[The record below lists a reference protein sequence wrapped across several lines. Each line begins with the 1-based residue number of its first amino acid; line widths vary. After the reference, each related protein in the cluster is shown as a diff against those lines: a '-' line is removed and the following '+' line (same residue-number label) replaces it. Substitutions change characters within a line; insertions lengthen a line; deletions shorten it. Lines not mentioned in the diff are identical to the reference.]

1 VASFWRDAN
10 GDLVTSLRG
19 RELLLIPAL
28 NKGVGAPAQERL
40 ALGLK
45 GVLPPAQLT
54 LDQQAARAY
63 LQYSDQQGDMAK
75 FAYLASLH
83 NANQVLFYRLLG
95 DHLVEMLPIVYT
107 PTIGQAI
114 QQYSRDYRRPGGV
127 YLSVDDPD
135 GIEEAFSNYGLGAD
149 DVDLVVATDAEG
161 ILGIGDWGAGGI
173 AIAIGKLAVYTA
185 AAGID
190 PNRAIPVMLD
200 VGTDNTGL
208 LDDPFYIGNRH
219 PRVRGDRYDEFI
231 DRYVQAATKLFPQA
245 LLHWEDLGADNA
257 RRILDRYR
265 HSICTFNDDVQ
276 GTGAISLAAVLSGA
290 AASGVPLRD
299 HRVVIFGAGT
309 AGIGI
314 ADQVRDAMVR
324 EGLAAEEATARFW
337 CLGRRGLL
345 VDGDE
350 RLRDFQRPYA
360 RPAAEVGGWRRDAAG
375 GGIDLL
381 EVVRRVQPT
390 ILIGTSTVPGA
401 FDEATVTAMAA
412 AVERPIILPLS
423 NPTSLAEAIP
433 ADLLAWTEG
442 RALVATGSPFAPV
455 THDKTTHVIGQAN
468 NALVFPGLGLGTIVS
483 RARLLTDAMF
493 AAAAQAVANLVD
505 ASQPGA
511 PCCPR
516 STTCEPCRRQSGLR
530 SRPPPSPMAWP
541 ASRPPTGRPPSL
553 RPCGSRSTARSG
565 QPPPPQAHDRPGGR

>member
-1 VASFWRDAN
+1 MASFWRDAS

-28 NKGVGAPAQERL
+28 NKGVASPAGERL

-45 GVLPPAQLT
+45 GLLPPTQLT

-63 LQYSDQQGDMAK
+63 LQYSAQHGEMAK
-75 FAYLASLH
+75 FAYLAALH
-83 NANQVLFYRLLG
+83 NRNQVLFYRLLA

-107 PTIGQAI
+107 PTVGQAI
-114 QQYSRDYRRPGGV
+114 QQYSRDYRRPGGL

-135 GIEEAFSNYGLGAD
+135 GIEEALGNYGLGAD
-149 DVDLVVATDAEG
+149 EVDLVVATDAEG

-185 AAGID
+185 AAGIN
-190 PNRAIPVMLD
+190 PNRVIPVMLD
-200 VGTDNTGL
+200 VGTDNAGL
-208 LDDPFYIGNRH
+208 LEDSFYIGNRH
-219 PRVRGDRYDEFI
+219 PRVHGDRYDHFI
-231 DRYVQAATKLFPQA
+231 DRYVAAATKLFPQA
-245 LLHWEDLGADNA
+245 LLHWEDLGANNA

-265 HSICTFNDDVQ
+265 HTVRTFNDDVQ
-276 GTGAISLAAVLSGA
+276 GTGAISLAAVLSGV
-290 AASGVPLRD
+290 AASGIPLRE

-324 EGLAAEEATARFW
+324 DGLPVEEATARFW
-337 CLGRRGLL
+337 CLGSRGLL
-345 VDGDE
+345 LDSDE
-350 RLRDFQRPYA
+350 RMREFQRTYA
-360 RPAAEVGGWRRDAAG
+360 RSEAEVRDWRRDASG

-401 FDEATVTAMAA
+401 FDESTVTAMAA
-412 AVERPIILPLS
+412 AVERPIILPMS
-423 NPTSLAEAIP
+423 NPTSLAEATP
-433 ADLLAWTEG
+433 ADLLAWTDG

-455 THDKTTHVIGQAN
+455 THDKTTYVIGQAN

-483 RARLLTDAMF
+483 RARLMTDAMF
-493 AAAAQAVANLVD
+493 AAAAQAVAGLVD

-511 PCCPR
+511 PLLPQVDDLR
-516 STTCEPCRRQSGLR
+516 ATSAAVAAAVASAAVADGVAGIETPDWSAAVTHAMWEPAYRPIRPAATSPTT
-530 SRPPPSPMAWP
+530 
-541 ASRPPTGRPPSL
+541 
-553 RPCGSRSTARSG
+553 
-565 QPPPPQAHDRPGGR
+565 

>member
-19 RELLLIPAL
+19 RELLLAPAL
-28 NKGVGAPAQERL
+28 NKGVASPAGERL
-40 ALGLK
+40 TLGLK
-45 GVLPPAQLT
+45 GLLPPTQLT

-63 LQYSDQQGDMAK
+63 MQYSAQQGEMAK
-75 FAYLASLH
+75 FAYLAALH
-83 NANQVLFYRLLG
+83 NRNQVLFYRLLA

-107 PTIGQAI
+107 PTVGQAI
-114 QQYSRDYRRPGGV
+114 QQYSRDYRRPGGL

-135 GIEEAFSNYGLGAD
+135 GIEEAFGNYGLGAD

-185 AAGID
+185 AAGIN

-200 VGTDNTGL
+200 VGTDNAGL
-208 LDDPFYIGNRH
+208 LEDSFYIGNRH
-219 PRVRGDRYDEFI
+219 PRVRGDRYDQFI
-231 DRYVQAATKLFPQA
+231 DRYVEAATKLFPQA

-265 HSICTFNDDVQ
+265 HSVRTFNDDVQ
-276 GTGAISLAAVLSGA
+276 GTGAISLAAVLSGV
-290 AASGVPLRD
+290 AASGIPLCE

-314 ADQVRDAMVR
+314 ADQVRDAMVGD
-324 EGLAAEEATARFW
+324 GLPVEEATARFW
-337 CLGRRGLL
+337 CLGSRGLL
-345 VDGDE
+345 LDSDE
-350 RLRDFQRPYA
+350 RMREFQRPYA
-360 RPAAEVGGWRRDAAG
+360 RSAAEVGGWRRDASG

-381 EVVRRVQPT
+381 EVARRVQPT
-390 ILIGTSTVPGA
+390 ILVGTSTVPGA

-412 AVERPIILPLS
+412 AVERPIILPMS
-423 NPTSLAEAIP
+423 NPTSLTEATP
-433 ADLLAWTEG
+433 ADLLAWTNG

-455 THDKTTHVIGQAN
+455 THEKTTYVIGQAN

-483 RARLLTDAMF
+483 RARLMTDAMF
-493 AAAAQAVANLVD
+493 AAAAQAVADLVD

-511 PCCPR
+511 PLLPQVDDLR
-516 STTCEPCRRQSGLR
+516 AVSAAVAASVATAAVADGVAGIEAPDWLAAVAQAMWEPVYRPIRPATTS
-530 SRPPPSPMAWP
+530 A
-541 ASRPPTGRPPSL
+541 
-553 RPCGSRSTARSG
+553 TA
-565 QPPPPQAHDRPGGR
+565 